1 MIKQPNDDQ
10 EPPTRRRVPGKRT
23 IAVGTATLAAA
34 ALTATSFFSWAAP
47 STENAAG
54 GTRTSNER
62 VAVAAPESGSD
73 DAQGQTSAAAT
84 AQTSAAAG
92 QARKPETPLPPDHA
106 KARIKKFLDV
116 TVPADPAVPGSNAEL
131 EDAARG
137 AIREEVANDK
147 QELQANGWSRR
158 GNATVESVTVVS
170 SDITTDPA
178 TSIAHACVDSSKVV
192 TLDADK
198 KPVGSSGTGVQR
210 ALNIFTL
217 HYISDEWRVVAR
229 SFPDNPAC

>member
-1 MIKQPNDDQ
+1 MKQPNDNHEQ
-10 EPPTRRRVPGKRT
+10 PTRRRVPGRRT
-23 IAVGTATLAAA
+23 VALGVAAVAAIALSATAYI
-34 ALTATSFFSWAAP
+34 SGQAP
-47 STENAAG
+47 STENTASS
-54 GTRTSNER
+54 GTRTSSES
-62 VAVAAPESGSD
+62 VAVAPAESGTE
-73 DAQGQTSAAAT
+73 GL
-84 AQTSAAAG
+84 AQTGESQSNKAPGVAD
-92 QARKPETPLPPDHA
+92 KPDAPLPPDHA

-116 TVPADPAVPGSNAEL
+116 TVPADPAAPGSDAEL

-147 QELQANGWSRR
+147 QELKANGWSRR
-158 GNATVESVTVVS
+158 GNATVESVTIIS

-198 KPVGSSGTGVQR
+198 KPVGSSGTGTQR
-210 ALNIFTL
+210 ALNIYTL
-217 HYISDEWRVVAR
+217 HYIADEWRVVAR